1 MVRSYTTN
9 QPVRCSLTKT
19 PDLFE
24 TILALPVVVIADH
37 TGGLLSASRLNAE
50 QHMDPL
56 TQPGFESLIA
66 LAKASKVMI
75 KISGLY
81 RSSSEDDTG
90 FADMGPLIRELAL
103 QVPHRLI
110 WASDWPHTGEGKD
123 RIKMQHPQ
131 RLEPFRIID
140 NLKILANLR
149 RWVGTEE
156 NWLKMMVS
164 NPQREF
170 T

>member
-1 MVRSYTTN
+1 
-9 QPVRCSLTKT
+9 
-19 PDLFE
+19 
-24 TILALPVVVIADH
+24 
-37 TGGLLSASRLNAE
+37 
-50 QHMDPL
+50 MDPL